1 MKTAILMSSV
11 TLMYSWEMKPGKL
24 IDNAVL
30 YALCG
35 SCVIKDANSRCLQ
48 IKQKL
53 GGDFKNR
60 TILTD
65 QILFH
70 VLPGSQRAYVKA
82 LVLVS
87 H

>member
-1 MKTAILMSSV
+1 MHSV

-24 IDNAVL
+24 IDNALL

-35 SCVIKDANSRCLQ
+35 SCVTKEANSGCLQ

-53 GGDFKNR
+53 RGNFKNR
-60 TILTD
+60 TIVTD
-65 QILFH
+65 QILF
-70 VLPGSQRAYVKA
+70 YMKA
-82 LVLVS
+82 LVLSS

>member
-1 MKTAILMSSV
+1 MHSV
-11 TLMYSWEMKPGKL
+11 TLTYSWEMKPGKL
-24 IDNAVL
+24 IDNTVL

-35 SCVIKDANSRCLQ
+35 SCVTKEANSRCLQ
-48 IKQKL
+48 TKQKL

-60 TILTD
+60 TMLTD

-70 VLPGSQRAYVKA
+70 VLSGNQRAYMKA

-87 H
+87 Y